1 VTASWQLVAAEE
13 TTSPS
18 NPPQHGL
25 EDNQLHLVV
34 LLHRLTVAQVART
47 AAAAGRSTPQ
57 SRAAADLLVMV
68 LVVVTYRVWRVY
80 HLETAQLEVMQ
91 TRATASVGLEE
102 EEEHMEPAGPAAAA
116 AVILAEAAAATAVP
130 PVAVDLSIQEA
141 HSLVLQT
148 QDMDIS
154 P

>member
-1 VTASWQLVAAEE
+1 
-13 TTSPS
+13 
-18 NPPQHGL
+18 L
-25 EDNQLHLVV
+25 E
-34 LLHRLTVAQVART
+34 
-47 AAAAGRSTPQ
+47 
-57 SRAAADLLVMV
+57 AAADLLVMV
-68 LVVVTYRVWRVY
+68 LVVVFCRVWRVY

-102 EEEHMEPAGPAAAA
+102 EEEDMEAAAPAAAA
-116 AVILAEAAAATAVP
+116 AVILAAAVAAASAVP

>member
-1 VTASWQLVAAEE
+1 
-13 TTSPS
+13 
-18 NPPQHGL
+18 
-25 EDNQLHLVV
+25 
-34 LLHRLTVAQVART
+34 
-47 AAAAGRSTPQ
+47 
-57 SRAAADLLVMV
+57 MV
-68 LVVVTYRVWRVY
+68 LVVVFCRVWRVY

-91 TRATASVGLEE
+91 SRATASVGLEE
-102 EEEHMEPAGPAAAA
+102 EEGGLAAAGPAVAA
-116 AVILAEAAAATAVP
+116 AVILAAAAAVLAAVP